1 MSVSE
6 SNWGGSGVAEKIDIL
21 GVKVDSVTMAQAVAR
36 VEGYMDERKNVLI
49 ATANAEMI
57 MRATHDTEL
66 KDILNDAAL
75 VVPDGAGTV
84 WAAHHLGYEMPER
97 VAGFDLAQE
106 LMRIA
111 PSKKQKVFF
120 FGSAPGVAEKAKA
133 KAEELY
139 PGIEIVGTRDGYFKP
154 EDEPA
159 IIEEIKAAQPD
170 LLLAALGVPKQE
182 KWLNAHLKE
191 LGVPVAIGVGGTLDV
206 MAGVMKRAP
215 YWMQKAK
222 LEWLFRGLLQ
232 PKRAGR
238 LMALPKFVLKVHGY
252 KSNRA

>member
-1 MSVSE
+1 MSDKV
-6 SNWGGSGVAEKIDIL
+6 DIL
-21 GVKVDSVTMAQAVAR
+21 GVQVDSVTMAQAVAQ
-36 VEGYMDERKNVLI
+36 VESYMDEKKNVLI

-57 MRATHDTEL
+57 MRATHDAEL
-66 KDILNDAAL
+66 KNILNAAAL

-84 WAAHHLGYEMPER
+84 WAAHHLGNEMPER
-97 VAGFDLAQE
+97 VAGYDLAQE
-106 LMRIA
+106 LMRLA
-111 PSKKQKVFF
+111 PAKKRRVFF

-133 KAEELY
+133 KAEALY

-154 EDEPA
+154 QDEPA
-159 IIEEIKAAQPD
+159 IIEEIRAAKPD

-182 KWLNAHLKE
+182 KWLYAHMKE
-191 LGVPVAIGVGGTLDV
+191 LNVPVSIGVGGTLDV

-232 PKRAGR
+232 PKRVGR
-238 LMALPKFVLKVHGY
+238 LMALPKFVLKVHSF
-252 KSNRA
+252 KSRRA

>member
-1 MSVSE
+1 M
-6 SNWGGSGVAEKIDIL
+6 AEKIDIL
-21 GVKVDSVTMAQAVAR
+21 GVKVDSVTMAQAVAQ
-36 VEGYMDERKNVLI
+36 VESYMDERKNVLI

-57 MRATHDTEL
+57 MRATHDEEL
-66 KDILNDAAL
+66 KNILNDAAL

>member
-1 MSVSE
+1 M
-6 SNWGGSGVAEKIDIL
+6 AEKIDIL
-21 GVKVDSVTMAQAVAR
+21 GVKVDSVTMAQAIAQ

-57 MRATHDTEL
+57 MRATHDEEL
-66 KDILNDAAL
+66 KNILNDAAL

-139 PGIEIVGTRDGYFKP
+139 PGIEIVGTREGYFKP

-170 LLLAALGVPKQE
+170 VLLAALGVPKQE